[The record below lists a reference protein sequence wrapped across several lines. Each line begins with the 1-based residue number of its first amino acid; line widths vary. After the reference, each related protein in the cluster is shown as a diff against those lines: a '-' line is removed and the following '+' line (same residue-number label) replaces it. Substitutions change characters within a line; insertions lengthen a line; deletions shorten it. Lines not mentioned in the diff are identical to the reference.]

1 MISTYQYHA
10 YLYAAATAYTDS
22 GMARIHPDGEGTPTP
37 LPAALRG
44 CGHLLNGDLTRLGS
58 VMDKV
63 LFEQG
68 KAS

>member
-1 MISTYQYHA
+1 MGGHSDVSTTLGVY
-10 YLYAAATAYTDS
+10 
-22 GMARIHPDGEGTPTP
+22 
-37 LPAALRG
+37 
-44 CGHLLNGDLTRLGS
+44 GHLLNGDLTRLGT